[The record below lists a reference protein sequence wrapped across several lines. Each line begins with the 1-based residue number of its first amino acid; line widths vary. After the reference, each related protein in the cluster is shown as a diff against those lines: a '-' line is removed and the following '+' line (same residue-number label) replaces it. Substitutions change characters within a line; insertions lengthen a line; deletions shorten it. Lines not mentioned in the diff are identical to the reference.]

1 MNRKIHSTKI
11 TTTTTIAILFG
22 VFLLFSFPSLAQVSS
37 QVIPRIEVIEGVES
51 SEGIPPSYRLVIS
64 RSQDN
69 VYVFCPT
76 GFEPQ
81 LGYLRDVEAIQC
93 SSQVIPRIEVIEG
106 VESSEGIPPSYRLVI
121 SQSQDIVYVS
131 CPTGFEPQLDYLRNV
146 KAIQCQPYTS
156 P

>member
-1 MNRKIHSTKI
+1 MNRKILSTKI
-11 TTTTTIAILFG
+11 TTTTTIAITILFG
-22 VFLLFSFPSLAQVSS
+22 VLLLFNFPSLAQVSS
-37 QVIPRIEVIEGVES
+37 QVIPRIEVIEGSEG

-81 LGYLRDVEAIQC
+81 L
-93 SSQVIPRIEVIEG
+93 
-106 VESSEGIPPSYRLVI
+106 
-121 SQSQDIVYVS
+121 
-131 CPTGFEPQLDYLRNV
+131 DYLRNV
-146 KAIQCQPYTS
+146 KAIQCKPFTS